1 MDEKGFNID
10 TLKALLPTL
19 SFQELSKFRTELNKE
34 MEGRYY
40 RMALNRNMPVHVDA
54 ADIEN
59 SPASTHVMMVR
70 KIVSAVAKQNGKK
83 VQQSGRQG
91 EMVAN
96 FDPEKVYSLLDKLMK
111 AETATIENFIKKKK
125 HKMDMIIGC
134 FIASLHK
141 THLLGNWPKS
151 EIAKIASKEKLVTV
165 QQDTFK
171 KYMSPEDNDLDDLV
185 KEYL

>member
-1 MDEKGFNID
+1 MEEHAFNID
-10 TLKALLPTL
+10 TFKTLIPKL
-19 SFQELSKFRTELNKE
+19 SFHELSECCNELNKE
-34 MEGRYY
+34 MVRRYN
-40 RMALNRNMPVHVDA
+40 RMAPNPNMPVHYDA

-59 SPASTHVMMVR
+59 SPASTLVLTVK

-96 FDPEKVYSLLDKLMK
+96 FDPEKVYSLLDKLMN
-111 AETATIENFIKKKK
+111 AEPATIEDFIEKKK
-125 HKMDMIIGC
+125 HKKDMVIGC

>member
-1 MDEKGFNID
+1 MEEHAFNID
-10 TLKALLPTL
+10 TFKTLIPKL
-19 SFQELSKFRTELNKE
+19 SFHELSEFRTELNKE
-34 MEGRYY
+34 MDGRYY

-96 FDPEKVYSLLDKLMK
+96 FDPEKVYSLLDKLMNV
-111 AETATIENFIKKKK
+111 EPATIEDFIAKKK
-125 HKMDMIIGC
+125 HKKDVIIGC

-141 THLLGNWPKS
+141 TGLLGNWPKS
-151 EIAKIASKEKLVTV
+151 EIAKIASTEKLVTV

-185 KEYL
+185 KEYH

>member
-1 MDEKGFNID
+1 MDETFNLA
-10 TLKALLPTL
+10 TFKALLPTL
-19 SFQELSKFRTELNKE
+19 SFQELSKFRTELEKE
-34 MEGRYY
+34 MDGRYY

-59 SPASTHVMMVR
+59 SPACNHVLMVR
-70 KIVSAVAKQNGKK
+70 RIVSAVAKQNGKK

-111 AETATIENFIKKKK
+111 VEPATIEDFIAKKK
-125 HKMDMIIGC
+125 HKKDVIIGC

-141 THLLGNWPKS
+141 TGLLGNWPKS
-151 EIAKIASKEKLVTV
+151 EIAKIASTEKLVTV

-185 KEYL
+185 KEYH

>member
-1 MDEKGFNID
+1 MDEKAFNID
-10 TLKALLPTL
+10 TFKAFLSTL

-59 SPASTHVMMVR
+59 SPACNHVLMVR
-70 KIVSAVAKQNGKK
+70 RIVSAVAKQNGKK

-96 FDPEKVYSLLDKLMK
+96 FDPEKVYSLLDKLIK
-111 AETATIENFIKKKK
+111 AETATIEDFIEKKKR
-125 HKMDMIIGC
+125 KMDMVIGC
-134 FIASLHK
+134 FISALHK
-141 THLLGNWPKS
+141 NGLLGTWPKS
-151 EIAKIASKEKLVTV
+151 EIAKIASTEKLVTV